1 MSSLFTRK
9 HGGIYYI
16 AQRNPRAGPPY
27 LWSTMPTSL
36 DVDHTRI
43 NARQVPRTIRRA
55 AYRTLDK
62 LLPCLA
68 LAVLLF
74 SGTAQSQP
82 CTSERIIREDG
93 SHWDR
98 VICPPPQSAPGEPVC
113 HSGTL
118 VVPCSPDYDP
128 NYASTKPLTPKQTR
142 EYRLLISA
150 GITKKDAKRVVRDPG
165 VKKGEW
171 GWDCDNKTA
180 VRVRGAGAKY
190 GSNVVCE

>member
-1 MSSLFTRK
+1 MVGSIISPSAIRVLVRPICGQPCRR
-9 HGGIYYI
+9 HSMWII
-16 AQRNPRAGPPY
+16 RASMRDRFPEPSVVRLIGRSISCY
-27 LWSTMPTSL
+27 
-36 DVDHTRI
+36 
-43 NARQVPRTIRRA
+43 
-55 AYRTLDK
+55 
-62 LLPCLA
+62 CLA

-128 NYASTKPLTPKQTR
+128 NYASTKPLTPKQAR
-142 EYRLLISA
+142 EYKALISA
-150 GITKKDAKRVVRDPG
+150 GIPKKDAKRVVRDPG